1 MARPALEPIGL
12 QLTRTSRVVS
22 RAFDH
27 ALSEAGGSLPV
38 WLVLM
43 SLKAQ
48 PQGMQRDLASAVG
61 IEGPTL
67 THHLTRMEQA
77 GLVQRTRDP
86 ENRRVQRV
94 ELTAAGDG
102 MFHRLR
108 SAVIAF
114 DRRLRAGIAA
124 EELAALGAT
133 LEKLRLNVGDSE

>member
-1 MARPALEPIGL
+1 
-12 QLTRTSRVVS
+12 
-22 RAFDH
+22 
-27 ALSEAGGSLPV
+27 
-38 WLVLM
+38 
-43 SLKAQ
+43 
-48 PQGMQRDLASAVG
+48 
-61 IEGPTL
+61 
-67 THHLTRMEQA
+67 MEQA

-124 EELAALGAT
+124 EDLAALGAT